1 MSEEPTAKVL
11 FCPRCDRPYT
21 GKRLIEAWNTLI
33 DHVKKAHPDYDP
45 KWHEVDE
52 VPDVERVE

>member
-1 MSEEPTAKVL
+1 MSEEVGKIL

-21 GKRLIEAWNTLI
+21 GKKLMEAWNRLI

-45 KWHEVDE
+45 KWSEV
-52 VPDVERVE
+52 